1 MANVVENLP
10 KATKSIIQ
18 REHFENRTK
27 KSSSFFI
34 INFKFFFVW
43 IKHLDMSFIVVSHI
57 SCIVVS
63 INISF
68 YDGKGES
75 HYEVNRG

>member
-10 KATKSIIQ
+10 KAAKSIIQ
-18 REHFENRTK
+18 REHFENGAK

-43 IKHLDMSFIVVSHI
+43 I
-57 SCIVVS
+57 
-63 INISF
+63 
-68 YDGKGES
+68 
-75 HYEVNRG
+75 